1 MSKTKIVIIGAGSV
15 SFGPSILGDLFSF
28 AESLRDSDI
37 WLVDLNAESLDVMM
51 RLATRMNEASDAPFV
66 LHASNNRV
74 EALPGANFVIVSVA
88 VDRLATWQLDWQI
101 PLKHGVRHV
110 LGENG
115 GPGGMSHALRNIPLL
130 LGIARDIETYAPTA
144 LMLNF
149 TNPMTRLCMAIAR
162 HTQVKFVGLC
172 HQIGEGYRL
181 VNKVLNVVPTDAAHV
196 THEWHDMV
204 GEIEKRVHLT
214 AAGLNHFTFILDIR
228 ERATGRDLY
237 PELRAKLAGM
247 PADFELMSRRMM
259 DTFGLFCA
267 TGDGH
272 AGEYVGFAA
281 DTIPLSG
288 YDFGAYARRGQAQ
301 WETLKQLADP
311 AQKTLAEV
319 KASIRPT
326 RERAIPIMDAMLHDL
341 NQHELSAN
349 LVNNGCISNLPADA
363 IVEIPAMVN
372 AAGIYGQ
379 HVGALPKGLAA
390 IMQREVTIQELVV
403 EAAVKGNRNAAL
415 QALLLDPNVH
425 AYAQAE
431 HMLDELLSV
440 HRQYLPQFA

>member
-28 AESLRDSDI
+28 AESLRNSDV
-37 WLVDLNAESLDVMM
+37 WLVDLNTESLDVMM
-51 RLATRMNEASDAPFV
+51 RLAIRMNEANDAPFA
-66 LHASNNRV
+66 LHASTDRI

-115 GPGGMSHALRNIPLL
+115 GPGGLSHALRNIPLL
-130 LGIARDIETYAPTA
+130 LGIARDIETYAPAA

-149 TNPMTRLCMAIAR
+149 TNPMTRLCMAISR
-162 HTQVKFVGLC
+162 HTKVKFVGLC

-181 VNKVLNVVPTDAAHV
+181 VNKVLNVVPTDAEHM
-196 THEWHDMV
+196 THAWHDMV

-259 DTFGLFCA
+259 DAFGLFCA

-281 DTIPLSG
+281 DTIPLTG

-311 AQKTLAEV
+311 TQKTLAEV
-319 KASIRPT
+319 KASVRPT

-349 LVNNGCISNLPADA
+349 LVNHGCISNLPDDA
-363 IVEIPAMVN
+363 IVEIPATVN
-372 AAGIYGQ
+372 SAGIFGQ

-390 IMQREVTIQELVV
+390 IMQREVAIQELVV
-403 EAAVKGNRNAAL
+403 EAAVKGDRNAAL

-431 HMLDELLSV
+431 HMLDELLSA
-440 HRQYLPQFA
+440 HRKYLPQFE